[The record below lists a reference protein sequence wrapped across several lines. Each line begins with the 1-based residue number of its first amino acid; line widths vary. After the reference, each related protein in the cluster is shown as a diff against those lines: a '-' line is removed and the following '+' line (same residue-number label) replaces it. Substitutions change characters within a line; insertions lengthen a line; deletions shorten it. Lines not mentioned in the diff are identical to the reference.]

1 MWQGMMRV
9 LLAYRH
15 AFCAQLVMNNVPF
28 SHRSPSRQWRK
39 LASLA
44 LVGTALVV
52 AGCSTSAVSTHGTA
66 VEGRAELFS
75 DDQLRRAANQWE
87 QRYDRDPNDRTAA
100 LNYAAALRGL
110 GRHEQAVAV
119 LRRAVIANEGDR
131 EVQAAYAKALT
142 SAGRFEEALQ
152 VIGQAHT
159 QARPDWRLLSAQG
172 TILDQLGRHAEARQS
187 YASALRIVPDEPT
200 ILSNLGMSYVLEGNL
215 TEAERTLRQAL
226 AGGRQVDPRVRGNLA
241 LVVGLQGR
249 FDEAMQI
256 AQQDLPPQQAE
267 ANIAYLR
274 QMLSEAD
281 RWGQVAAV
289 DQ

>member
-1 MWQGMMRV
+1 MSNKQT
-9 LLAYRH
+9 
-15 AFCAQLVMNNVPF
+15 FP
-28 SHRSPSRQWRK
+28 STPSRPLRR
-39 LASLA
+39 LACLA
-44 LVGTALVV
+44 LVGTALII

-75 DDQLRRAANQWE
+75 QDQLRRAAQQWE
-87 QRYDRDPNDRTAA
+87 QRYDREPNDRTAA

-110 GRHEQAVAV
+110 GRHDQAVAI
-119 LRRAVIANEGDR
+119 LRRAVIAHQGDR

-159 QARPDWRLLSAQG
+159 EARPDWRLLSAQG
-172 TILDQLGRHAEARQS
+172 TILDQLGRHSEARQA

-200 ILSNLGMSYVLEGNL
+200 VLSNLGMSYVLEGNL
-215 TEAERTLRQAL
+215 AEAERALRQAL

-256 AQQDLPPQQAE
+256 AQQDLPPQQAQ
-267 ANIAYLR
+267 ANIVYLR

-281 RWGQVAAV
+281 RWGQVAAI
-289 DQ
+289 DG